1 MSADI
6 SPKQALR
13 RYLKLFIPSMVAYVG
28 LLTLVTYVLK
38 AEVVSG
44 PAIYAV
50 AILPGLAALVFLYA
64 YFRFINETDEVARR
78 VQLEATLVAVAAILA
93 FTLTWGLL
101 ELIVDTMVRIPMF
114 YIFPAYFLVQG
125 LAAWRFNRK
134 YGAGGCLP

>member
-44 PAIYAV
+44 PTIYAI

-114 YIFPAYFLVQG
+114 CIFPAYFLVQG